1 MNAFAIMADSVAQIG
16 LCEVETPSPEDY
28 GIGDLHDDDNVESSG
43 YSTPRRRHSP
53 GEYGKS
59 PQARV

>member
-1 MNAFAIMADSVAQIG
+1 MNAFAIMADSVAKLG
-16 LCEVETPSPEDY
+16 LCEVETPRDY
-28 GIGDLHDDDNVESSG
+28 GIGNLHDDDNVESSG